1 MYGVGLA
8 ADGVAIQLLEG
19 EPIKAG
25 AIHSRRC
32 GFTLVELL
40 IVVGIIAVLIGLLL
54 PALAK
59 AREQARYV
67 RWQAFSRDMS
77 MDPNIMLH
85 YNFQNDAGSGT
96 ITNMAQGNTDVSL
109 VPSNVNGRVL
119 DWSHADA
126 SGNWLRCKPT
136 FQPNSRRCGR
146 IPAASTA
153 SPHLPLPTVT
163 AISIQASIT
172 GIRGKWPGGSA
183 LRSKRRS

>member
-1 MYGVGLA
+1 M
-8 ADGVAIQLLEG
+8 
-19 EPIKAG
+19 KAG
-25 AIHSRRC
+25 TVQSSRS

-54 PALAK
+54 PSLTK

-96 ITNMAQGNTDVSL
+96 ITNMGQGNTDVSL

-119 DWSHADA
+119 DFSHADA
-126 SGNWLRCKPT
+126 SGNWLPLQTNLPAELQTMWKNSGRFRDKPALT
-136 FQPNSRRCGR
+136 FTNGHGAVYVGSGAGRRDRSPSTSAPISR
-146 IPAASTA
+146 S
-153 SPHLPLPTVT
+153 
-163 AISIQASIT
+163 
-172 GIRGKWPGGSA
+172 
-183 LRSKRRS
+183 RS